1 MHEPTTPP
9 LPADRS
15 ATAAAFAVATPA
27 SPVPPGDAL
36 ASLSCI
42 YVCAGVV
49 RDLATGFGHAPQPSC
64 YCWTMANGAA
74 PVPCSER

>member
-15 ATAAAFAVATPA
+15 AIATPFAVATPA

-36 ASLSCI
+36 DGLACV

-49 RDLATGFGHAPQPSC
+49 RDLATGFGHAPQRSC
-64 YCWTMANGAA
+64 YCLTMANGAA